1 LICFFERIRIV
12 DDDIDLKNIEA
23 NASDDELYYG
33 TKEEKPMIA
42 AVVDER
48 PLHMRRNDID
58 TNRWKTIG
66 SNVEEV
72 DNQQINIKDE
82 SSQSISKFSKSDKH
96 LSPPKELNKRLRHDS
111 DSDLSPV
118 REVRRDNNSRSQS
131 SKTRRHDSDSDLSP
145 PRTKS
150 RTSNSTKARHDSDS
164 DLSPP
169 RETNTRF
176 KSDDKHYSSKSSNLN
191 SKVGKFENDRDLTPP
206 RNRDKPLSDIVSE
219 LKGHYSEND
228 LPPRLQ
234 KDDNYS
240 NQKSKDNKKS
250 ELTLAGKKSGLSD
263 AKELRNELLSIKKK
277 EQNLFASISDEMLGK
292 NAKTVFRDSKSGKI
306 RDLEE
311 EARLKYREDS
321 IKEKINSEK
330 KAKYEKWSKGLVQT
344 KQQEERLESDL
355 HEMSKPLARYE
366 DDSDLDKFLRERE
379 REDDP
384 MLATI
389 RKNRVKQESKDG
401 NETIKVM
408 PTYKGPTPPM
418 NRFKIMP
425 GYRWDAVDRSNGFE
439 KKYFERISN
448 KESALEEAYRWS
460 TQDM

>member
-1 LICFFERIRIV
+1 
-12 DDDIDLKNIEA
+12 
-23 NASDDELYYG
+23 
-33 TKEEKPMIA
+33 MIA

-72 DNQQINIKDE
+72 DNQEIDIKDK
-82 SSQSISKFSKSDKH
+82 SLQSIDSRVKSISKVSNSDKD
-96 LSPPKELNKRLRHDS
+96 LSQRKESNKKLRHDS

-118 REVRRDNNSRSQS
+118 REEVRRDNNSRSQS
-131 SKTRRHDSDSDLSP
+131 SKTRRHDSDNDLSP

-150 RTSNSTKARHDSDS
+150 RTSDSTKVRHDSDS

-169 RETNTRF
+169 RETNSKS
-176 KSDDKHYSSKSSNLN
+176 KSDGRHYSSKSSNLN
-191 SKVGKFENDRDLTPP
+191 SSYDKSKNDRDLTPP
-206 RNRDKPLSDIVSE
+206 RNGSRNRDKSLSNIPSE
-219 LKGHYSEND
+219 SKGHYSEND
-228 LPPRLQ
+228 LSPPRLQ
-234 KDDNYS
+234 RDQNYS
-240 NQKSKDNKKS
+240 NKSKDNKKS

-277 EQNLFASISDEMLGK
+277 EQNLFASISDEKLGK

-311 EARLKYREDS
+311 EAILKYKEDS
-321 IKEKINSEK
+321 IKEKKDSEK

-366 DDSDLDKFLRERE
+366 DDSDLDKLLRERE

-389 RKNRVKQESKDG
+389 RKNKAKHESKDG

-408 PTYKGPTPPM
+408 PTYKGPTPPI

-425 GYRWDAVDRSNGFE
+425 GYRWDGVDRSNGFE